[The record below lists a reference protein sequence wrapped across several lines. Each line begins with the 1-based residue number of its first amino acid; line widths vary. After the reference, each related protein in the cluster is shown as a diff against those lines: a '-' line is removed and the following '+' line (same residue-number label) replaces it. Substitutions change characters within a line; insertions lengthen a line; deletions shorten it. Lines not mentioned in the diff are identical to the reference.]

1 MLQEESH
8 KNIGHGGSFV
18 AKLDSIAMYV
28 NSKGN
33 NAGNANWSKGNNK
46 KERPLYKH
54 CNMLGHTID
63 KCYKLHGYPPE
74 YKLKGKSNANQVFY
88 DQGTLVEQPS
98 FGTAQ
103 CPISKAQCEQ
113 LLAYF
118 NTSSGFSDK
127 HRAATISSGDG
138 VPSLMT
144 TVAGVASFVGVPA
157 SAGMAVTTSQPSAS
171 NSYLETMAGMA
182 SGLPF
187 ISNLKHSIFSAKL
200 VNKDMFSST
209 GWVIDTGATNHMV
222 HSVSFFTTITFTL
235 NTHVNLP
242 NGEIALV
249 THVGTVKIIE
259 TLVLYDVLCVPTFSF
274 NLISMSKLAKSVLCC
289 LIFLE
294 TFCFIQDLI
303 HWSTIGLGREYNGL
317 YLLEQ
322 SKSISSSISA
332 VLSVNKVQ
340 PHVWH
345 LRLGHLSNA
354 KLALMKFN
362 KVSLHDF
369 VNNFHCDICPIAKQK
384 RLPFNKSSHVSK
396 NCFDLLHCDLWG
408 PFSVPTIDNCK
419 YFLTIVD
426 DCSRST
432 WVYLLKHKSQTQS
445 ILEQFCNLVEN

>member
-1 MLQEESH
+1 M
-8 KNIGHGGSFV
+8 
-18 AKLDSIAMYV
+18 
-28 NSKGN
+28 
-33 NAGNANWSKGNNK
+33 
-46 KERPLYKH
+46 
-54 CNMLGHTID
+54 
-63 KCYKLHGYPPE
+63 
-74 YKLKGKSNANQVFY
+74 
-88 DQGTLVEQPS
+88 
-98 FGTAQ
+98 
-103 CPISKAQCEQ
+103 
-113 LLAYF
+113 LAYF

-222 HSVSFFTTITFTL
+222 HLVSFFTTITFTL

-317 YLLEQ
+317 YLLEE

-445 ILEQFCNLVEN
+445 ILEQFCNLVET